1 MKSLQQYSHAKCP
14 ASLSALTMYHVYA
27 CTFIFHSPTVWGHDH
42 GAHWPNCMT
51 THHCLWVFCVCKVT
65 LQLRWWHPITA
76 VSCVYTGHMRSPGH
90 SLWGTAAGLGKVRVL
105 VQDSVATAGSCCCCC
120 CCWGVGGGSTQSQ
133 LCHHRAKVHTHT
145 AARWD
150 QHSNSN
156 NTHRQLCGKIFL
168 ANTSASIT
176 TKWNFDIATHYDS
189 LLAVISLIIS
199 AMSKGQPK
207 HIFNII

>member
-1 MKSLQQYSHAKCP
+1 MPSVQHPTARWPCTLYILVLSYS
-14 ASLSALTMYHVYA
+14 V
-27 CTFIFHSPTVWGHDH
+27 SPTVWGHDH

-51 THHCLWVFCVCKVT
+51 THHWLWVFCVCKVT
-65 LQLRWWHPITA
+65 LQARWWHPITA

-120 CCWGVGGGSTQSQ
+120 WGVGGGSTQSQ

-156 NTHRQLCGKIFL
+156 TTHRQLCGKIF
-168 ANTSASIT
+168 
-176 TKWNFDIATHYDS
+176 
-189 LLAVISLIIS
+189 
-199 AMSKGQPK
+199 
-207 HIFNII
+207 